1 MSGMRTNVSSG
12 QIPETVVD
20 STAQPPVEP
29 GDAKGVSE
37 TGGAS
42 EILKT
47 LAADGVLGA
56 QSPQEK
62 NTIGALGNLS
72 EPFTPSEGTLD
83 PVTHREVVQQFSA
96 GLTAFGEISMTGDI
110 GSAQKAS
117 LVESQGGQISRDE
130 EGIEELCV
138 HMESILEGAA
148 SKKPED
154 IERMNLVSDAVN
166 ALPQEVLD
174 SVAEMLGIESL
185 SGDFVNALFKKLQTE
200 NEGNDREDQVKMQ
213 DVKSKQRTSDIERA
227 KEAQAEAADKAEEAA
242 KKAEE
247 MKSLATML
255 TIIIVV
261 VAIVVVVATWGAAG
275 PAVVAASGVA
285 AGSIAA
291 GAVGA
296 AANVALAAGVIG
308 TAMAVNGA
316 MNAGCNAAVAD
327 AQFEANEA
335 DVQSK
340 RHRLDAD
347 KSQAM
352 IQEWNEQMQAI
363 MEVIAKMFQGLN
375 KLQTGRHQAN
385 QQAVDTLFH

>member
-1 MSGMRTNVSSG
+1 MSGVRTNVNSG
-12 QIPETVVD
+12 QMPGTVAD
-20 STAQPPVEP
+20 ATGQPPAGA
-29 GDAKGVSE
+29 GDATGVSE
-37 TGGAS
+37 SGSVA
-42 EILKT
+42 EILQM

-62 NTIGALGNLS
+62 QTIGALGNLS
-72 EPFTPSEGTLD
+72 EPFTPSEGKLD
-83 PVTHREVVQQFSA
+83 PVAHREAVQQFSA
-96 GLTAFGEISMTGDI
+96 GLNTLGETSMTGDI
-110 GSAQKAS
+110 GATQKMG
-117 LVESQGGQISRDE
+117 LVDSMGGQISRDQ
-130 EGIEELCV
+130 EGIEELSGR
-138 HMESILEGAA
+138 MQLLLAGAA
-148 SKKPED
+148 SKNPED
-154 IERMNLVSDAVN
+154 MERMNLVSDAVN

-174 SVAEMLGIESL
+174 SVTETLGMPKGSL

-247 MKSLATML
+247 LKTVATIL
-255 TIIIVV
+255 TIVIIV
-261 VAIVVVVATWGAAG
+261 VAIVMVIATWGAAA
-275 PAVVAASGVA
+275 PAAAAASGVA
-285 AGSIAA
+285 AGST
-291 GAVGA
+291 A
-296 AANVALAAGVIG
+296 AASANVVLALGIKG
-308 TAMAVNGA
+308 TAVAAVGA
-316 MNAGCNAAVAD
+316 MNAGCNAVVAD

-347 KSQAM
+347 KAQAM